1 MSELAVEMRDVWKA
15 YPDGTIAL
23 RGVNFN
29 VRKGE
34 IHGLLGENGAGK
46 TTLMRILYGEIRPS
60 KGEIKVF
67 GKKVSFKGPWDAVKN
82 GIGMVYQHFSLI
94 PSFTVLENLYLS
106 LTSIKKGISIDYV
119 KKLANEVMSK
129 VGFEVPLD
137 AKVEDL
143 AVGVQQ
149 RIEILKTLMRDAK
162 ILILDEPTSVL
173 TPIEVEELFKTL
185 TRLKNLSITIIF
197 ISHKLKEVKRIT
209 DRVTVLRKG
218 KVVGVVE
225 TREVD
230 EANLAKMM
238 VGREIFL
245 RLKKTPISPKEPIL
259 VIEDLWVKDDR
270 GLDAVRGISLT
281 LKKGEILGI
290 AGIQGN
296 GQRELAEAIAGLRP
310 VIRGRILLENVDIT
324 NLPPYLRYRKGL
336 SYIPDSRSIG
346 LILDLNVISNSI
358 LTKLRDFVGKG
369 ATILWSKAREFT
381 GNLTRRFNVVVES
394 LNTPVKYLSGG
405 NQQKLMVGREVAVLP
420 KVIIASEPT
429 HGLDVSATEYI
440 RSLLI
445 RLREMGVAI
454 LLISSDLDEVLQ
466 LSDRIAVIYE
476 GKIMAIGRP
485 QDFTLEK
492 LGLLMGGVKV
502 E

>member
-1 MSELAVEMRDVWKA
+1 MNELAVEMRNVWKV

-23 RGVNFN
+23 RGVDFS

-60 KGEIKVF
+60 RGEIRVF
-67 GKKVSFKGPWDAVKN
+67 GKKVSFRGPWDAVKN

-119 KKLANEVMSK
+119 RKLANEIMSK
-129 VGFEVPLD
+129 AGFEVPLD

-143 AVGVQQ
+143 AIGIQQ
-149 RIEILKTLMRDAK
+149 RVEILKTLMRNAK

-185 TRLKNLSITIIF
+185 TRLKGLGITIIF

-218 KVVGVVE
+218 RVVGVVDTKE
-225 TREVD
+225 VSEVD
-230 EANLAKMM
+230 LAKMM
-238 VGREIFL
+238 VGREVLL
-245 RLKKTPISPKEPIL
+245 RLKKVPISPKEPIL
-259 VIEDLWVKDDR
+259 IIEDLWVKDDR

-281 LKKGEILGI
+281 LRKGEILGI

-310 VIRGRILLENVDIT
+310 VIKGRILLENEDIT

-336 SYIPDSRSIG
+336 SFIPDSRSVG
-346 LILDLNVISNSI
+346 LILDLNVVSNSI

-369 ATILWSKAREFT
+369 ATILWSKAREFAS
-381 GNLTRRFNVVVES
+381 NLTRRFNVVVES

-445 RLREMGVAI
+445 KLREMGVAI

-476 GKIMAIGRP
+476 GKIMAMGKP

>member
-1 MSELAVEMRDVWKA
+1 MSELAVEMRNVWKV

-23 RGVNFN
+23 RGVDFTVN
-29 VRKGE
+29 KGE

-60 KGEIKVF
+60 KGLIKVF
-67 GKKVSFKGPWDAVKN
+67 GKRVNFKGPWDAVKT

-106 LTSIKKGISIDYV
+106 LTSLKRNISLDYV
-119 KKLANEVMSK
+119 RKLAEEIMSK
-129 VGFEVPLD
+129 VGFDIPLD

-143 AVGVQQ
+143 AIGVQQ
-149 RIEILKTLMRDAK
+149 RVEILKTLMRDARV
-162 ILILDEPTSVL
+162 IILDEPTSVL

-185 TRLKNLSITIIF
+185 TRLKKLGITIIF
-197 ISHKLKEVKRIT
+197 ISHKLKEVKRVT
-209 DRVTVLRKG
+209 DRITVLRRG
-218 KVVGVVE
+218 KVVGVVN
-225 TREVD
+225 TKDVNEVD
-230 EANLAKMM
+230 LARMM
-238 VGREIFL
+238 VGREVFL
-245 RLKKTPISPKEPIL
+245 KLKKTLVSPKESIL
-259 VIEDLWVKDDR
+259 AIENLWVRDDR
-270 GLDAVRGISLT
+270 GLDAVRGISLI
-281 LKKGEILGI
+281 LRKGEILGI

-296 GQRELAEAIAGLRP
+296 GQKELAEAIAGLRP
-310 VIRGRILLENVDIT
+310 VIKGRILLENEDIT

-346 LILDLNVISNSI
+346 LILDLNVVSNSI
-358 LTKLRDFVGKG
+358 LTRLRDFVGRG
-369 ATILWSKAREFT
+369 TSILWGKAREFA
-381 GNLTRRFNVVVES
+381 GSLTRRFNVIVES

-405 NQQKLMVGREVAVLP
+405 NQQKLMVGREVATLP
-420 KVIIASEPT
+420 KVIVASEPT

-445 RLREMGVAI
+445 KLRDMGVAI
-454 LLISSDLDEVLQ
+454 LLISSDLDEILQ

-476 GKIMAIGRP
+476 GRIMAIGKP